1 MSSSEK
7 AAPTLA
13 DQTVGPTEVASV
25 FGRTKQWVL
34 DLVKNGH
41 LERVGRGRYRL
52 GDVGVAVVR
61 HYEASREA
69 SSSVAAASRVTDA
82 RTREIE
88 QRIAIRERQLIP
100 TDDAIA
106 EYDILVAV
114 CRKEIDGLPAAF
126 TRDVADRRRLEKLC
140 DGAKTRIADALGKA
154 GDAARK
160 GRTDPSGSD

>member
-1 MSSSEK
+1 MTK
-7 AAPTLA
+7 ADPADAPTSISVVDLA
-13 DQTVGPTEVASV
+13 RMA
-25 FGRTKQWVL
+25 GRTDRWVRL
-34 DLVKNGH
+34 MVSAGTFT
-41 LERVGRGRYRL
+41 RAGRGRIDL
-52 GDVGVAVVR
+52 ASVIAGLIQVGEDAAVDTSAK
-61 HYEASREA
+61 AS
-69 SSSVAAASRVTDA
+69 ASRVTDA

-126 TRDVADRRRLEKLC
+126 TRDMTERRRLEKLC

-154 GDAARK
+154 GDAART
-160 GRTDPSGSD
+160 GRTDPSGGG

>member
-1 MSSSEK
+1 MSVPDNS
-7 AAPTLA
+7 APSLPE
-13 DQTVGPTEVASV
+13 QIVGPTEVASV

-52 GDVGVAVVR
+52 GDVGAAVVK

-69 SSSVAAASRVTDA
+69 GNASAAASRVTDA

-88 QRIAIRERQLIP
+88 QRIAMRERQLIP
-100 TDDAIA
+100 LDDAIT

-114 CRKEIDGLPAAF
+114 CRKEFDGLPAAF
-126 TRDVADRRRLEKLC
+126 TRDMADRRRLEQLC